1 MILISS
7 GFQGLPFPCDI
18 ENVVNLI
25 QCFNTE
31 DILCSIEE
39 IFTMYIAKFKP
50 ARLKKSCNSQNH
62 NKVETIEDLIVFK
75 QHILPQRQHNMLFI
89 SVDSNVCKHFISE
102 KTKNVTKSKK

>member
-18 ENVVNLI
+18 ENVVNLV

-39 IFTMYIAKFKP
+39 TFTMYIAMFKP
-50 ARLKKSCNSQNH
+50 AQLKKVVIH
-62 NKVETIEDLIVFK
+62 KIIIRFK
-75 QHILPQRQHNMLFI
+75 QWM
-89 SVDSNVCKHFISE
+89 
-102 KTKNVTKSKK
+102 T

>member
-31 DILCSIEE
+31 DILCSIDET
-39 IFTMYIAKFKP
+39 FTMYIAKFKP
-50 ARLKKSCNSQNH
+50 AQLKK
-62 NKVETIEDLIVFK
+62 KL
-75 QHILPQRQHNMLFI
+75 
-89 SVDSNVCKHFISE
+89 
-102 KTKNVTKSKK
+102 

>member
-39 IFTMYIAKFKP
+39 TFTMYIAKFKP
-50 ARLKKSCNSQNH
+50 AQLKK
-62 NKVETIEDLIVFK
+62 IVIHKIIIKLK
-75 QHILPQRQHNMLFI
+75 Q
-89 SVDSNVCKHFISE
+89 S
-102 KTKNVTKSKK
+102 KT